1 MSKVVISIR
10 ENKELYKDFNRV
22 VDAYKSLN
30 PDKYTSL
37 ERICYLDLI
46 DALVDYMKNMPMDYL
61 RTDDQMREEANKV
74 WLGLLTNND
83 IDNFCQIIS

>member
-1 MSKVVISIR
+1 MSKVVISVK

-22 VDAYKSLN
+22 VDAYKALN

-46 DALVDYMKNMPMDYL
+46 DALVNYMKTMPMDYL
-61 RTDDQMREEANKV
+61 RTDEQMEEEANKV
-74 WLGLLTNND
+74 WLDLLRNNH